1 MHRLLPRRG
10 AVPALTLAL
19 VALAGWA
26 GLLALA
32 GSAGLLALA
41 GWAGLLALTRLDPL
55 ATPCAAEP
63 APMRSS

>member
-1 MHRLLPRRG
+1 MHPLLPRRG
-10 AVPALTLAL
+10 AVPALALAL
-19 VALAGWA
+19 VALAGW
-26 GLLALA
+26 
-32 GSAGLLALA
+32 AGLLALA